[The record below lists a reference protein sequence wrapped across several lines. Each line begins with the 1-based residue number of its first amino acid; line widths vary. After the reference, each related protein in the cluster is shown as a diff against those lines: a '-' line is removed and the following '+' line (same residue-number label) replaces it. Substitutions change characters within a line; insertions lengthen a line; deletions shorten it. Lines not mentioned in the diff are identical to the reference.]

1 MAGNDSIFPRFSSRA
16 VRRLSTGLILCV
28 LTTEGQATADALED
42 AMRAFDRGDMSTA
55 FHVFERLAEQGNATA
70 QFYLGDMYDY
80 GKGTHEDDAAAVRW
94 YRMAA
99 EQGHAEAQNNLGWMH
114 ANGHGVPED
123 NAEAVHWFRMA
134 ARQGH
139 AWAQNNL
146 GLVYANGHGVPEDD
160 AEAVCWFRMA
170 AGQGLAEAQNNLG
183 WMHANGHGV
192 PEDDAVAV
200 RLYRMAAGQGHAEA
214 QYGLGLAYAQGMG
227 IPKDDAEAVRWL
239 RKATEQGHVDA
250 QNYLGRMETDPP
262 DRVQYPAGSPEAMFG
277 ALEGVVRELAGVEYD
292 PLYEPLRGRDID
304 LAAIYDRFGAKQEPS
319 SYFDL
324 LGWGWADRLVRLGP
338 ANILTDSNM
347 NRQLEALPDE
357 AKAALT
363 QPGHFCMER
372 PEGYSC
378 KDFIRALGLKRM
390 YAQAL
395 ASVGL
400 PAEHNPDYLDNL
412 STMQHYFRYW
422 HWPDRLGSGQS
433 RRTLLH
439 ERHQEMAILHPEK
452 GVDYKR
458 CLSGFLDK
466 VEEAELHR
474 DFLVF
479 VIDRSRNYCY
489 ESAFEVEDMEYEP

>member
-42 AMRAFDRGDMSTA
+42 AMRAFDRGDMNTA

-99 EQGHAEAQNNLGWMH
+99 WQGHAEAQNNLGWMH

-123 NAEAVHWFRMA
+123 NAEAVRWFRMA
-134 ARQGH
+134 AGQGH

-160 AEAVCWFRMA
+160 AEAVRWF
-170 AGQGLAEAQNNLG
+170 
-183 WMHANGHGV
+183 
-192 PEDDAVAV
+192 
-200 RLYRMAAGQGHAEA
+200 RMAAGQGHAEA

-227 IPKDDAEAVRWL
+227 VPKDDAEAVRWL
-239 RKATEQGHVDA
+239 SKAAEQGHVDA
-250 QNYLGRMETDPP
+250 QNYLGRMETDSP

-304 LAAIYDRFGAKQEPS
+304 LAAIYDRFGAKQEPG

-347 NRQLEALPDE
+347 NRQLEALTDE

-378 KDFIRALGLKRM
+378 KDFVRALGLKRM

-395 ASVGL
+395 AAVGL

-439 ERHQEMAILHPEK
+439 ERHEEMAILHLEK

-474 DFLVF
+474 DFLTF

-489 ESAFEVEDMEYEP
+489 ESAFGVEDMEYEP